1 MRRFSP
7 VVINPD
13 YTFLPLFSGTRMPER
28 VVPLACYSTVLTAA
42 LLAGCQGGW
51 WNHGPIDAPDPT
63 LPGPAPPIQNPLFVP
78 HASASSH
85 EFVWDQI
92 VDTVDDYFRID
103 EEQRTRLVDGVWI
116 GGRIKTFPEPGST
129 LLEPWRRD
137 SAAGFEKLY
146 ATLQSVRRHAN
157 IQVTPDQQ
165 GMLINVVVYKELEML
180 DRPEHATVG
189 TSTRRH
195 NDTLTNDR
203 FDVDAPFTDPD
214 FAGWIA
220 LGRDAQLEA
229 RIIEQIHGRIF
240 AR

>member
-1 MRRFSP
+1 MRVTVSAREQKARRLSTSHLEQAVGAFRRDGY
-7 VVINPD
+7 VVIENAISAD
-13 YTFLPLFSGTRMPER
+13 EVQVLLETTYACEEHYRKTEELPVPRCHHSSTR
-28 VVPLACYSTVLTAA
+28 
-42 LLAGCQGGW
+42 
-51 WNHGPIDAPDPT
+51 
-63 LPGPAPPIQNPLFVP
+63 
-78 HASASSH
+78 
-85 EFVWDQI
+85 
-92 VDTVDDYFRID
+92 DDYFRID

-116 GGRIKTFPEPGST
+116 GGRINTFPEPGST

-165 GMLINVVVYKELEML
+165 GMLINVVVYKELETL

-195 NDTLTNDR
+195 DGTLTNDR
-203 FDVDAPFTDPD
+203 FDVDVPFTDPD